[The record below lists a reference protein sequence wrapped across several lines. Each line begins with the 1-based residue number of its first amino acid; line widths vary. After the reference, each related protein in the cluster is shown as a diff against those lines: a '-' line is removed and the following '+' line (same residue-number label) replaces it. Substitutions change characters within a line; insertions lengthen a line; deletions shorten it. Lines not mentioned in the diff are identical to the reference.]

1 MRLYHYRSIEC
12 AVLEIGNGTF
22 RFASRD
28 ELNDPIEGYL
38 CVYWQGDKAAWEGLF
53 RNYVCSLMQAIQLSL
68 LAVDEKMLKTRF
80 LMVDIHMFDNVPMGE
95 ILKNLG
101 NSFLQEEI
109 VQKLADFYGK
119 NALRCSKKELQLI
132 LRSVHGKAL
141 KLCFKTLGEKHLIP
155 DDMAE
160 QFQMG
165 VRVDDVDSFVGFLKE
180 GPTDEAQRLA
190 FIKAVEDVLEDYIEL
205 QFVQFGMDNEDF
217 LYGERHDSGA
227 TVENKTDESIKV
239 KRGTLD
245 ITSAA
250 TENPYPGRQYR
261 DWMSVIIDF
270 PRTYISELEDLVYP
284 EGFVVCFSG
293 KNDDSSMWGNYAD
306 NHKGVCLV
314 YESDEDSDGKQSIP
328 VAVDS
333 GKTFRNLPV
342 RRMNYSGQIIDRN
355 FFETFGRLTYNQ
367 IVSWLTGT
375 EGPSECLKSIVGDEA
390 SWRDKYWRVYDDKFL
405 RKLGAWE
412 HEDEYRMMISNISSS
427 YNDLK
432 KRILLYDSRILKG
445 VIFGIRTSEYD
456 KKKVVD
462 ALLKAGKPFEEVEFF
477 QAEYDDLNQRVSI
490 RKKCWFKS

>member
-22 RFASRD
+22 HFASRN

-53 RNYVCSLMQAIQLSL
+53 RNYVCSLMQAIQLRL
-68 LAVDEKMLKTRF
+68 LAVDEKMLETRF
-80 LMVDIHMFDNVPMGE
+80 LMVDIRMFDNVPMGE
-95 ILKNLG
+95 ILKKLG

-109 VQKLADFYGK
+109 VQKLAEFYGK
-119 NALRCSKKELQLI
+119 NTLRCSKKELQLI
-132 LRSVHGKAL
+132 FRSVHGKAL
-141 KLCFKTLGEKHLIP
+141 KLCFKALGEKHLISA
-155 DDMAE
+155 DVAE
-160 QFQMG
+160 KFQMG
-165 VRVDDVDSFVGFLKE
+165 VRVDSAGSIVELLNE
-180 GPTDEAQRLA
+180 MPTDEAQRLA
-190 FIKAVEDVLEDYIEL
+190 FINVVEDVFEDYIEL
-205 QFVQFGMDNEDF
+205 QFVQFGMANEDF
-217 LYGERHDSGA
+217 LYGERYDSGV
-227 TVENKTDESIKV
+227 TVEKKTGESTKV
-239 KRGTLD
+239 NRGTMN
-245 ITSAA
+245 ITSAV
-250 TENPYPGRQYR
+250 TESSYAGRQYR

-270 PRTYISELEDLVYP
+270 PRTYITELEDLVYP

-314 YESDEDSDGKQSIP
+314 YESDEDSGGKQSIP
-328 VAVDS
+328 VAVGS
-333 GKTFRNLPV
+333 EKIFRNLPV

-390 SWRDKYWRVYDDKFL
+390 SWRDQYWRVYDDKFL

-412 HEDEYRMMISNISSS
+412 HEDEYRMMISNISYSD
-427 YNDLK
+427 NGLK
-432 KRILLYDSRILKG
+432 TQNLLYDSRILKG

-462 ALLKAGKPFEEVEFF
+462 ALLKAGKSYGEVEFF
-477 QAEYDDLNQRVSI
+477 QAEYDELNQRVSI
-490 RKKCWFKS
+490 RKKRWFKL